1 MTTQESPADSAR
13 DLVRRTPTAAL
24 AVTLGDGSPYASLV
38 LAATDHG
45 GQPLLFISR
54 LAEHTR
60 ALEADPR
67 ASLLFDGTVGL
78 ADRLTGARVSLVG
91 RLARDDDPWLK
102 ERFFRRH
109 PAAEI
114 YRDFADFSLWR
125 MVVERAHLVAGF
137 GRIHWIDGGAFV
149 LNAAQYAALQEGE
162 AGVVAHMNEDHLDAI
177 ALYATQLLGEADADW
192 RISGVD
198 PEGIDLIA
206 GDRRSRLRF
215 PSHVSSVMEV
225 RTRLVE
231 LVKTARE
238 LHKL

>member
-1 MTTQESPADSAR
+1 MQESPAEIAR

-38 LAATDHG
+38 LAATDQG
-45 GQPLLFISR
+45 GQPLVFISA

-67 ASLLFDGTVGL
+67 ASLLFDGTLGL
-78 ADRLTGARVSLVG
+78 AERLTGARVSLVG
-91 RLARDDDPWLK
+91 RMVRDDDPLLAA
-102 ERFFRRH
+102 RYFRRH
-109 PAAEI
+109 PAAEA
-114 YRDFADFSLWR
+114 YRGFADFALWR
-125 MVVERAHLVAGF
+125 MTVERAHLVAGF

-162 AGVVAHMNEDHLDAI
+162 AGVVAHMNQDHLDAI
-177 ALYATQLLGEADADW
+177 ALYATQLLGEAPADW

-198 PEGIDLIA
+198 PEGVDLIA

-215 PSHVSSVMEV
+215 PSHVSNVMEV